1 MFAKA
6 DAVTLKIIYILKS
19 RRAGSSG
26 FGTEAIMIMIVAALA
41 AVMGLARDAIG
52 ALIQRGI
59 AMISGA

>member
-1 MFAKA
+1 MFAKV
-6 DAVTLKIIYILKS
+6 DAFTLKVMNFLQS

-52 ALIQRGI
+52 SLIQRGI

>member
-1 MFAKA
+1 MFAAA
-6 DAVTLKIIYILKS
+6 DALTLKAMKFLLN

-26 FGTEAIMIMIVAALA
+26 FGTEAVMIMIVAALA

-52 ALIQRGI
+52 SLIQRGI

>member
-6 DAVTLKIIYILKS
+6 NALTLKAMKFMLD

-26 FGTEAIMIMIVAALA
+26 FGTEAVMIMIVAALA

>member
-1 MFAKA
+1 MFTKV
-6 DAVTLKIIYILKS
+6 DALAIKVLNFVFS

-26 FGTEAIMIMIVAALA
+26 FGTEAVMIMIVAALA

-59 AMISGA
+59 SMISGN